1 MPLFLGEAALHTAG
15 TPKVMWCLPEA
26 STATDWLART
36 GATETPTP
44 TSTPTSPAATRPHPS
59 TRPGRR
65 TDVLLNS

>member
-26 STATDWLART
+26 STAMDWLART
-36 GATETPTP
+36 GATETPT
-44 TSTPTSPAATRPHPS
+44 SPATTRPHPS
-59 TRPGRR
+59 MRPGRR